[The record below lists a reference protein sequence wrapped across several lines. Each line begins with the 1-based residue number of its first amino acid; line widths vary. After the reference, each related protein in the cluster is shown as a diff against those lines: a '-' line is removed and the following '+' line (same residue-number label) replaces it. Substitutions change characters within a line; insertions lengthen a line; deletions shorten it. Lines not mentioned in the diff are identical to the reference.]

1 MWLTEKQQRRARRE
15 CAGVVVGSRCLV
27 VVLRRVSVAREPLS
41 RRTWTFCR
49 YRSYSYERWL
59 SVLLRM
65 LGMIDGNRK
74 RKKERESKKEKG
86 KKKEDKKVDVDEG
99 RLGEDVSLF
108 IPPIIH
114 MDNFLMTL

>member
-1 MWLTEKQQRRARRE
+1 MWQGSLFLAVHGLFVDIGHIPTN
-15 CAGVVVGSRCLV
+15 AGCL
-27 VVLRRVSVAREPLS
+27 
-41 RRTWTFCR
+41 F
-49 YRSYSYERWL
+49 
-59 SVLLRM
+59 LLRM

-108 IPPIIH
+108 IQPIIH